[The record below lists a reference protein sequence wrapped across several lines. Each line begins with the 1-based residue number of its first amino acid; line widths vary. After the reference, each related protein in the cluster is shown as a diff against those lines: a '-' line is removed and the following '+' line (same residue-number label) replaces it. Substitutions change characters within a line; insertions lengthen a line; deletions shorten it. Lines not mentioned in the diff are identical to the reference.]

1 MSSLYL
7 NSHLLIKLVA
17 FQVYDVN
24 GDGFID
30 NQDLCTIV
38 KLMVGSNF
46 SHDQVQTIVDQTIL
60 DADTL
65 DMDGRISF
73 DEFKRAMFAA
83 DLESILTISV

>member
-1 MSSLYL
+1 M
-7 NSHLLIKLVA
+7 
-17 FQVYDVN
+17 YDVN

-38 KLMVGSNF
+38 KLMVGSNLAD
-46 SHDQVQTIVDQTIL
+46 DQVQTIVDQTIL